1 MKGKTDKALLVG
13 LDIGTS
19 KVVAIVAEHMPGES
33 IDVIGVGS
41 HPSKGLKR
49 GVVVDI
55 ESTVQSIQ
63 RAVEEAE
70 LMAGCEIR
78 SVYASISGSHVQSRN
93 SPGVVAIRDK
103 EVTAGDVERVMDA
116 ARAVAVPAD
125 QSVLHVLPQE
135 FAIDEQ
141 EGIRDPVG
149 MSGVRL
155 ETRAH
160 LITCALSARQNLT
173 KCVNRCG
180 LAIDELIL
188 APLASSDAVLTPD
201 EKELGI
207 CLVDIGAGTTDLA
220 IFTQG
225 AIRHT
230 ASLPIAGDLVTND
243 IAQAFRTPTQYAEEI
258 KVRYAC
264 ALTQLAGA
272 EETIQVPSVGD
283 RAPRRL
289 ARQMLAQVVQS
300 RYEEIFSMVQ
310 GEIRRSGYES
320 LIAAGIVLT
329 GGAARMEGVVELAE
343 ELFQMP
349 VRVGQPHGV
358 EGLGEVV
365 NNPVHATGVGLLRF
379 GARQYH
385 GGRRNGVLGSASS
398 PWNRVVSWFRK
409 QF

>member
-1 MKGKTDKALLVG
+1 MKVKTEKSLLVG

-19 KVVAIVAEHMPGES
+19 KVVAIVAEYQPGEGIS
-33 IDVIGVGS
+33 VIGVGS

-63 RAVEEAE
+63 RAIEEAE

-180 LAIDELIL
+180 LTIDELIL
-188 APLASSDAVLTPD
+188 SPLASADAVLTPD

-283 RAPRRL
+283 RPPRRL

-320 LIAAGIVLT
+320 LIAAGVVLT

-349 VRVGQPHGV
+349 VRVGLPHGV

-365 NNPVHATGVGLLRF
+365 NNAVHASGVGLLRF
-379 GARQYH
+379 GARQFH
-385 GGRRNGVLGSASS
+385 GVRGRNALGSADS
-398 PWNRVVSWFRK
+398 PWNRLATWMRK